1 MLIANSDPRRRGSAL
16 LAAMAMTIT
25 IAMLS
30 AILLSQSVGQLRSQ
44 SGSIDKKRALYLAEA
59 GLAEG
64 LYSLRS
70 GASGN
75 VGDEDRPA
83 KFGDGAFWVES
94 VEDAN
99 GLFLIESTGISGRA
113 RATLRTVAEPTLTP
127 MAALGVVGLDEVT
140 IGVGATIEVDAT
152 GQGGSGQGGS
162 DAGGAASEH
171 LVVGSNGRIEV
182 HGRPSEPTRV
192 SGDLVPGPDSE
203 VELGIGVEV
212 SGSTVP
218 RRTALVPPSIEAPA
232 IDVEPPLEVPDAHAV
247 ALEGGQHHPTSLRIG
262 EHGGLRLLGP
272 MTLATES
279 LVVERGAR
287 LEIDS
292 SAGPVDIYVERAVHF
307 GADAEL
313 VNLDRRPVGLRL
325 FVLAGDQ
332 VDLDGDGNP
341 EGAVRLPAS
350 GELHMQLIA
359 PRADVEIPAHSTLH
373 GSVLAGRLSV
383 GEGATVR
390 FDVDLLTEADD
401 ATRLSVISWEMLEI
415 PESVRTRL
423 GVDIVAELEARNGG
437 ALPRPADAERPAEVE
452 ITFVDEQGAEH
463 TSFVTDE
470 DFDRKQRRKGRS
482 WQARERLEYESEGR
496 GRGRGRGLGR
506 RWKDSEQ

>member
-1 MLIANSDPRRRGSAL
+1 MLIAHSDPRRRGSAL

-94 VEDAN
+94 VENAN

-140 IGVGATIEVDAT
+140 IGVGATIEVEGI
-152 GQGGSGQGGS
+152 GQDG
-162 DAGGAASEH
+162 GGAGSAAPEH

-182 HGRPSEPTRV
+182 HGRPSEPTRI

-232 IDVEPPLEVPDAHAV
+232 IDVEPQLEVPDAHAV
-247 ALEGGQHHPTSLRIG
+247 ALEGGRHHPTSLRVG

-287 LEIDS
+287 LEIDA

-313 VNLDRRPVGLRL
+313 VNLDRRPAGLRL

-341 EGAVRLPAS
+341 EDAVRLPAS
-350 GELHMQLIA
+350 GELHMQLVA

-390 FDVDLLTEADD
+390 FDIDLLSEADD

-423 GVDIVAELEARNGG
+423 GVDIVAELEAQNGG
-437 ALPRPADAERPAEVE
+437 ALPRPAEAEQPAEVE
-452 ITFVDEQGAEH
+452 ITFVDEDGVEH
-463 TSFVTDE
+463 TYFGTDE
-470 DFDRKQRRKGRS
+470 DFDRKQRRMGRS

-496 GRGRGRGLGR
+496 GRGRGLGR
-506 RWKDSEQ
+506 RWKDSER